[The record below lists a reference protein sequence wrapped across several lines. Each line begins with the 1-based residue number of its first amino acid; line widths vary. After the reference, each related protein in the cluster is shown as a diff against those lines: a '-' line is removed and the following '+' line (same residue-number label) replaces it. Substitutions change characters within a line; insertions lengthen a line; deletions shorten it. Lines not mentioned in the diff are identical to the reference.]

1 MRLTH
6 RLALGMLLLVG
17 ALVGGVVL
25 TAEWRLGVRLVSATA
40 DELEREA
47 SFLAAEWTP
56 GADATALAAIA
67 GRSLRHRITLI
78 DTSGR
83 VVGDSRFSGSELT
96 RLDNHANRPEV
107 ADARLGG
114 VGVARRRSVSAGDE
128 ELYVAVRAP
137 LGFAR
142 VSMSTSRLSEI
153 IAEAQGD
160 VLWAGLAALLLAAL
174 LTYRFSHSVS
184 QPIVE
189 LRDSARAIANGEL
202 HRRPTIRATGE
213 VRDLTDAVFQMSD
226 ELTRRLT
233 TVQED
238 EALLAALIDSLEE
251 GIIAADTHGQI
262 VRMNASAR
270 RMLAIPEP
278 VPLSSDRIRESMVR
292 DALVSALAGVAV
304 GQREFSIGERTLA
317 VTGTPLGTAGEPM
330 VGGAVLTLVD
340 LTPVRRLEAVRRDF
354 VANVSHELKTPL
366 TVVRGFAETLADE
379 ELPAPQRRQ
388 FAAAIHTN
396 ARRMQRIV
404 DDLLDLSRIES
415 GGWRPEPSDV
425 SVQTAAI
432 GALGAARDAAQSRG
446 IELEIAPARD
456 AATLYADSTALYQV
470 LSNLVENAV
479 RHTTAGRVL
488 VTTRREFNGV
498 WLEVSDTGSGIGPEH
513 LPRIFERFYRPDPGR
528 ARSDGG
534 TGLGLAVVK
543 HLVEAHG
550 GTVSASSVVGT
561 GTLMSAFFPDAARTA
576 AQ

>member
-1 MRLTH
+1 MKLSH

-17 ALVGGVVL
+17 AMVGGVVL
-25 TAEWRLGVRLVSATA
+25 TAEWRLNVRLGAATA

-47 SFLAAEWTP
+47 SFLAAEWAQH
-56 GADATALAAIA
+56 ADATALAEVA
-67 GRSLRHRITLI
+67 GRTLRHRITLI
-78 DTSGR
+78 DTSGW
-83 VVGDSRFSGSELT
+83 VVGDSRFSGAELA
-96 RLDNHANRPEV
+96 RLDNHATRPEV
-107 ADARLGG
+107 IAARARG

-142 VSMSTSRLSEI
+142 VSMSTSKLSEI

-160 VLWAGLAALLLAAL
+160 VLRAGFVALVLAAL

-189 LRDSARAIANGEL
+189 LRDSARAIANGHA
-202 HRRPTIRATGE
+202 HRRPDIRASGE
-213 VRDLTDAVFQMSD
+213 VRDLADAVFQMSD
-226 ELTRRLT
+226 ELTRQLT

-251 GIIAADTHGQI
+251 GIIAADTGGQI

-270 RMLAIPEP
+270 RMLAITDP
-278 VPLSSDRIRESMVR
+278 VPLPADQIREAIVR
-292 DALVSALAGVAV
+292 DTLDSALAGVAM
-304 GQREFSIGERTLA
+304 GQREFSIGDRTLA
-317 VTGTPLGTAGEPM
+317 VAGTPLATAGDPT
-330 VGGAVLTLVD
+330 VGGAVLTLID

-388 FAAAIHTN
+388 FAAAIHAN

-415 GGWRPEPSDV
+415 GGWRPEPLEV
-425 SVQTAAI
+425 SVRTAAL
-432 GALGAARDAAQSRG
+432 GALGAARDAAESRG
-446 IELEIAPARD
+446 IDLEIAPEVD
-456 AATLYADSTALYQV
+456 APTLYADSTALYQV

-479 RHTTAGRVL
+479 RHTLAGRVL
-488 VTTRREFNGV
+488 VTTRRDTGGV
-498 WLEVSDTGSGIGPEH
+498 WLEVRDTGIGIGPEH

-550 GTVSASSVVGT
+550 GTVSASSVVGS
-561 GTLMSAFFPDAARTA
+561 GTLMSAFFPDAPVPTTA
-576 AQ
+576 